1 MHAPPPPAAAAAME
15 AAASRAWRKVGRAAA
30 PAPNTYMAPE
40 AFKAVTYNILA
51 PKYSQ

>member
-1 MHAPPPPAAAAAME
+1 MQAPSAQAMQAATA
-15 AAASRAWRKVGRAAA
+15 RAWRKVGRAAA
-30 PAPNTYMAPE
+30 PPPLTYMAPE